1 MAGFQYFPHTDEDI
15 RAMLDRIGVNSL
27 DDLYAD
33 VPADCLYQGEYD
45 LPDAMTEQ
53 QVRDFFEG
61 LAAKNPKL
69 KVAKVH
75 IRVPEHD
82 LHPDRNGRKQRLHV

>member
-1 MAGFQYFPHTDEDI
+1 MAGFQYFPHTESDI

-33 VPADCLYQGEYD
+33 VPKDCLYKGEYD
-45 LPDAMTEQ
+45 LPEAMTEQ

-69 KVAKVH
+69 KVFAGAGAYV
-75 IRVPEHD
+75 
-82 LHPDRNGRKQRLHV
+82 